1 MFSIQT
7 ASTALLSMLAATL
20 LVAPASATTMEE
32 LSFEE
37 MAYVADLVV
46 EAVTIDNRV
55 ERIPGADHL
64 RTVTR
69 LELHHVIKGEAIE
82 GDEVDVLVLGG
93 RLDREE
99 TRLESAPIFTPDE
112 RVIVFLEQ
120 RKGDWRVV
128 GLSQGKL
135 TLVEEPS
142 TARDVL
148 VRVQPPVSLRL
159 AGEGRCRRSPDGP
172 RLRCL
177 PRQGRGGRGLRGRV
191 SPRLQGVCARTPAL
205 ATALGPEHQPP
216 PDAPELHAWLSALCT
231 LADGLGLQADRQV

>member
-148 VRVQPPVSLRL
+148 VRVQPPR
-159 AGEGRCRRSPDGP
+159 G
-172 RLRCL
+172 L
-177 PRQGRGGRGLRGRV
+177 PRFEEALVQLPAYREYADRLTHELSTQVRDGHVPPYRYIPGIPAEKDLRFR
-191 SPRLQGVCARTPAL
+191 SEAA
-205 ATALGPEHQPP
+205 
-216 PDAPELHAWLSALCT
+216 
-231 LADGLGLQADRQV
+231 ADGQFIDPRWAELDAVRWQNEQHSGPKGGDR